1 MTELETKLD
10 ERLRLNL
17 TNPAQITPE
26 AITRAANEVLEIVD
40 GKSVAM
46 YAMLDI
52 GVYRFKLATK
62 IQPTETDKTI
72 FDAAMKVVRSSP
84 SSDPLVTTTGSVYVE
99 QRVSEWE

>member
-1 MTELETKLD
+1 MTEFEMKLD

-26 AITRAANEVLEIVD
+26 AITRAANEVLEIIE
-40 GKSVAM
+40 GKRVAL

-62 IQPTETDKTI
+62 IQPTETDKAI

-84 SSDPLVTTTGSVYVE
+84 SSDPLVTTSGTVFIG
-99 QRVSEWE
+99 QRASEWE

>member
-1 MTELETKLD
+1 MTEFETKLD

-26 AITRAANEVLEIVD
+26 AVTRAANEVLEIVD
-40 GKSVAM
+40 GKSVAL

-62 IQPTETDKTI
+62 IQPADTDKAI

-84 SSDPLVTTTGSVYVE
+84 SSDPLVTTTGSVFVG
-99 QRVSEWE
+99 QRANEWE

>member
-1 MTELETKLD
+1 MTELEAALN
-10 ERLRLNL
+10 ERLQLNL

-26 AITRAANEVLEIVD
+26 AVTRAANEVLEIVD
-40 GKSVAM
+40 GKSVAL

-84 SSDPLVTTTGSVYVE
+84 SSDPLVTTTGSVFVG
-99 QRVSEWE
+99 QRISEWE

>member
-1 MTELETKLD
+1 MNEFESKLD

-26 AITRAANEVLEIVD
+26 AITRAANEVLEIIE
-40 GKSVAM
+40 GKSVAL

-72 FDAAMKVVRSSP
+72 FDTAMKVVRSSP
-84 SSDPLVTTTGSVYVE
+84 SSDPLVTTSATVFIG